1 MKLPVQRKQVS
12 LREIAA
18 PKPSRAASRAVRSA
32 LKGAYKDQQATLKKA
47 RSAK

>member
-1 MKLPVQRKQVS
+1 MKLVQRKKVS
-12 LREIAA
+12 LHDIAA

-47 RSAK
+47 YSTK